1 MEGSPSTPSTT
12 PRHLKR
18 LSLNTSSPFSPVS
31 PSSPLSKSNDSPG
44 NLSHNNS
51 PSLLT
56 RSDSGRRMGSTTRSL
71 RLSSSGPISSSSSPI
86 TTHPPSASSSSLPPQ
101 DYNSPTPQSRNIGSA
116 SQESPTSSRT
126 TPRSA
131 HSRRT
136 SSISYAKSPTI
147 GTLSNTGGGGGGDSA
162 FSPSSTARGS
172 PNPNINSH
180 SSSRG
185 SFESGRPRPSL
196 DGLAETTE
204 EQEEEKVE
212 GRSEH
217 ERLEGGTAGQERK
230 VEESIDL
237 GSGSALGFVNTQ
249 ATLIEQNTDLL
260 SFIAKKERKCLDLRE
275 ELKRHESELALLKK
289 KWESIVARSFQQQQQ
304 QQQHSSSRHGPSQS
318 ISTVS
323 SASPN
328 TSPTPRSASL
338 HPVNSSSTHSLDL
351 SLLSTSFDAS
361 ELLSSATDGESRHR
375 SVGSDPQI
383 EIPESVKAAGNWLG
397 GALGRVLEAAVGMP
411 PPTDAPGEVE
421 GKRREREGGTGM
433 LESLREEEEEEEEEG
448 EEGLGDRRRESQASS
463 IETESTSGSTEK
475 QSTAAS
481 SVQEDDGTNTATLSQ
496 IKTSPLRRKPV
507 QERSASPLS
516 SSSARRLFTSPPP
529 PASSASSNNN
539 TFPPPASSASPS
551 SSTTS
556 PSHNRTRSSLSSFS
570 DSWSSLNKK
579 WTNLTES
586 ETFKNSKRA
595 TLGLVNTFEEG
606 LTAALGPLEPP
617 SLSPSMSREHS
628 SGGGSD
634 RRATNTSPFFG
645 GGSPSNGHSPTP
657 NESNGERRLT
667 EVPISPMPG
676 QALSGVFASWSK
688 GSQQKEKEKR
698 EEKGKGKGKAK
709 EESHNN
715 GFDWSAFQDQKEGEE
730 EVEDWPAW

>member
-1 MEGSPSTPSTT
+1 MDGSPSTPSTT

-18 LSLNTSSPFSPVS
+18 LSLNTSSPFSPAS
-31 PSSPLSKSNDSPG
+31 PSSPLSKSNDSPS
-44 NLSHNNS
+44 NLNHNNS

-56 RSDSGRRMGSTTRSL
+56 RSDSGRRIGSATRSL
-71 RLSSSGPISSSSSPI
+71 RLSTSGAVSSSSSPSA
-86 TTHPPSASSSSLPPQ
+86 THPSSSASSSLPQ
-101 DYNSPTPQSRNIGSA
+101 DYNSPTPQSRIVGSA
-116 SQESPTSSRT
+116 SQESPTSFRT

-147 GTLSNTGGGGGGDSA
+147 GTLSSGGGNVGADSA
-162 FSPSSTARGS
+162 FSPSSTAKGS
-172 PNPNINSH
+172 PNPNSH
-180 SSSRG
+180 STRG

-196 DGLAETTE
+196 DGLAETRE
-204 EQEEEKVE
+204 EEEEKDAANT
-212 GRSEH
+212 EH
-217 ERLEGGTAGQERK
+217 DRLESGVAGEERK
-230 VEESIDL
+230 EEESIDL

-249 ATLIEQNTDLL
+249 ATLIEQNADLL

-304 QQQHSSSRHGPSQS
+304 QHSSSRHGPSQS

-338 HPVNSSSTHSLDL
+338 HPINSTSTHSLDL
-351 SLLSTSFDAS
+351 SLLSNTFDAS

-375 SVGSDPQI
+375 SSGSDPQI

-411 PPTDAPGEVE
+411 APADAPGEVE

-433 LESLREEEEEEEEEG
+433 LESLQEVEEEEEG

-481 SVQEDDGTNTATLSQ
+481 SVQEDDGTHNALSQ

-529 PASSASSNNN
+529 ASSASSNN
-539 TFPPPASSASPS
+539 TFPPPASASPA

-556 PSHNRTRSSLSSFS
+556 PSHNRSRSSLASFS

-628 SGGGSD
+628 SGGGEGGSD
-634 RRATNTSPFFG
+634 RRGSNTSPFLG
-645 GGSPSNGHSPTP
+645 GGSSSTGHSPNP
-657 NESNGERRLT
+657 NDSNGERRLT

-676 QALSGVFASWSK
+676 QALSSVFASWSK
-688 GSQQKEKEKR
+688 GTQKEKEKR
-698 EEKGKGKGKAK
+698 EEKGKGKAR